1 MDDRVILFRFHS
13 CWHWSRLP
21 LGSEITIYTS
31 PNIALKLKTWVNWWC
46 ISLVIAQCPGWFSD
60 FNFVF
65 VSFERLFFS
74 MNIYCLLHRRSLVEP
89 DRVSKALW
97 LGCLPFFRVGQG
109 GVLEKQEAAAEEA
122 DESTYMQLVA
132 ICSKS
137 SLRGAGP
144 VLAGPVGCLYTLSFV
159 DSCHSLTNVIFS

>member
-1 MDDRVILFRFHS
+1 M
-13 CWHWSRLP
+13 
-21 LGSEITIYTS
+21 
-31 PNIALKLKTWVNWWC
+31 
-46 ISLVIAQCPGWFSD
+46 
-60 FNFVF
+60 
-65 VSFERLFFS
+65 
-74 MNIYCLLHRRSLVEP
+74 
-89 DRVSKALW
+89 SKALW
-97 LGCLPFFRVGQG
+97 LGCLPFFRVRQG

-137 SLRGAGP
+137 SSRGAGP